1 MRAQTKTH
9 TTEDLKMKEI
19 RVRAIEDVMDF
30 RDLYEVTVLVDGKV
44 QAREVF
50 FTESQADEFIRAQG

>member
-1 MRAQTKTH
+1 
-9 TTEDLKMKEI
+9 MKEI